1 MTSISRLA
9 CSSALIIGSLFGS
22 LSFAQTP
29 APSPQGMPG
38 GPGPMGMRPPM
49 MEPDRMHG
57 MMGHPKMQE
66 QREAMRAGRHQK
78 HLDEMKV
85 YLQLQASQEAA
96 WQSFASVMKTPMKR
110 PTPLAPSELE
120 KLTTPERI
128 DKMMA
133 LKAEK
138 DAEISKRMNASKT
151 FYVTLTP
158 AQQKVFDTHTQKFFS
173 KGPMGQHARM
183 HP

>member
-1 MTSISRLA
+1 MA
-9 CSSALIIGSLFGS
+9 
-22 LSFAQTP
+22 
-29 APSPQGMPG
+29 
-38 GPGPMGMRPPM
+38 MRPPM
-49 MEPDRMHG
+49 MAHDRMHG
-57 MMGHPKMQE
+57 MMDHPKMQE

-85 YLQLQASQEAA
+85 YLQLQASQESA
-96 WQSFASVMKTPMKR
+96 WQSFAGVMKTPMKR
-110 PTPLAPSELE
+110 PTPLAPAELE

-138 DAEISKRMNASKT
+138 DVEISKRMNASKT
-151 FYVTLTP
+151 FYGTLTP

-173 KGPMGQHARM
+173 KGPMGQHTRM

>member
-9 CSSALIIGSLFGS
+9 YSSALVIGSLLSS

-29 APSPQGMPG
+29 EPNPQGMAG
-38 GPGPMGMRPPM
+38 VPGPMGMRPPM
-49 MEPDRMHG
+49 MEHDRMHG
-57 MMGHPKMQE
+57 MVGHPKMQE

-96 WQSFASVMKTPMKR
+96 WQSFVGVMKTPMKR
-110 PTPLAPSELE
+110 PTPLASAELE

-133 LKAEK
+133 FKAEK

-151 FYVTLTP
+151 FYASLTP
-158 AQQKVFDTHTQKFFS
+158 TQQKVFDTHTQKFLA
-173 KGPMGQHARM
+173 KGSMGQHVRM